1 MTIIPAMTAP
11 DPADPAGLRAAY
23 GTFPTGVTAVC
34 ALRDG
39 NPVGFAASSFVP
51 VSLDPPLV
59 SVCVQHSST
68 TWPLLVDR
76 PRLGLSVLGD
86 GQGATCRRLASKTGD
101 RFAGLDVTVTDDGAV
116 LIPDAVAWLD
126 CSIHEIVP
134 AGDHDLV
141 LLQVEAMRVRAGVP
155 PLVFHASGF
164 HSLTA
169 LAAPAA

>member
-1 MTIIPAMTAP
+1 MTMTMTAP
-11 DPADPAGLRAAY
+11 NPADPAALRAAY
-23 GTFPTGVTAVC
+23 GTFPSGVTAVC

-39 NPVGFAASSFVP
+39 TAVGFAASSFVT

-59 SVCVQHSST
+59 SVCVQHTST

-86 GQGATCRRLASKTGD
+86 AQDVTCRQLAAKNGD
-101 RFAGLDVTVTDDGAV
+101 RFAGLDLTVTDGGAV
-116 LIPDAVAWLD
+116 LIPDSAAWLE
-126 CSIHEIVP
+126 CSVHDIVP

-141 LLQVEAMRVRAGVP
+141 LLRVEALQVHNGVP